1 MFSIKPVYIED
12 NYQIEENLLETENF
26 KSFIAGKEICLLV
39 KKGGKLDI
47 MLNSY
52 KYEIFERK
60 EDGIYLESSKPVEII
75 QDLDD
80 RFKVHITHQKY
91 NNSNSREKKEC
102 KNYTMIVSSKKLID
116 ELSELIK
123 ILRIRRGW

>member
-1 MFSIKPVYIED
+1 
-12 NYQIEENLLETENF
+12 
-26 KSFIAGKEICLLV
+26 
-39 KKGGKLDI
+39 

-75 QDLDD
+75 QDSDD

-91 NNSNSREKKEC
+91 NNSNSREKREC
-102 KNYTMIVSSKKLID
+102 KNYTIIVSSKKLID
-116 ELSELIK
+116 ELSELMK